1 MKETIIIITI
11 LAIIIGGD
19 LLINKYLRNSS
30 NNLIKDLESLKEKIN
45 NNTNTNEDLKEQSN
59 KIYEKWKKTEKE
71 WAMLVLHSELDQ
83 IEIALIKMKTQIKEN
98 NLDIGLEEL
107 ETSIFLINHINT
119 KEKFCLKNIF

>member
-11 LAIIIGGD
+11 LGIIIGTD
-19 LLINKYLRNSS
+19 IYVSRYLKNSS
-30 NNLIKDLESLKEKIN
+30 QKIIEDLNNLKEKIDEGVTEN
-45 NNTNTNEDLKEQSN
+45 NEMIKQANE
-59 KIYEKWKKTEKE
+59 IYDKWQKTEEE

-107 ETSIFLINHINT
+107 ETSIFLINHINI